1 VIFADHQQRKADC
14 TGGTGP
20 MGDVNQV
27 LFIEKHAGDLR
38 GPYLEVGSKDYG
50 STADLRRILKHEGP
64 YTRVDMQAGA
74 SVDLVLDLTA
84 PFAQIDAR
92 LGGARF
98 GTIFCLS
105 VLEHCRQP
113 FAMAE
118 NLTRLLDG
126 GGKICLSV
134 PFAWKFHGYPS
145 DYWRFTPEGVK
156 LLFPRLAF
164 DPAHCVAATS
174 QEGDFRTIDRQLG
187 RISFGSKR
195 HWREGRIL
203 RGLSA
208 KILRLLPKV
217 GILAWLSGYPY
228 VLAPTNLMMIA
239 TLAQD

>member
-1 VIFADHQQRKADC
+1 
-14 TGGTGP
+14 

-27 LFIEKHAGDLR
+27 LFIEKHAGQLQ

-50 STADLRRILKHEGP
+50 STADLQRVLKHDGA
-64 YTRVDMQAGA
+64 YTRVDVQPGPG
-74 SVDLVLDLTA
+74 VDLALDLTA
-84 PFAQIDAR
+84 PFEQIDAR
-92 LGGARF
+92 LGGVRF

-145 DYWRFTPEGVK
+145 DYWRFTQEGVK
-156 LLFPRLAF
+156 LLFPRLCF
-164 DPAHCVAATS
+164 DPAQCAAATS
-174 QEGDFRTIDRQLG
+174 RPGDLRPLDRQLG
-187 RISFGSKR
+187 RISFSASR

-203 RGLSA
+203 RGMSA
-208 KILRLLPKV
+208 RLLRLLPKI
-217 GILAWLSGYPY
+217 GLLGWLAGYPY
-228 VLAPTNLMMIA
+228 VLAPTNLLMIGS
-239 TLAQD
+239 LAQQ